1 MHGLHRGRKHADMLF
16 LLTVLHSTLDSPNLI
31 SELFLKNLLL
41 ATGLICSVCLR
52 HNVAAHNLA
61 SRLLLMIIDIIHP
74 LTNLIFS
81 CGSRCAV
88 FKCVSVQ
95 RILAALP
102 ILINDSRII
111 FFVLEYALLAS
122 FWFHVFALGALC
134 VSYVLDILNTGNNP
148 FAFSPS
154 YYLNYDWEWA
164 FETPWYTNIGTSKKP
179 LQISFLKK
187 KANQTITIQAS
198 SQFRGEKVSSGW
210 INPTITSLPKSTHIM
225 IKWVLK

>member
-1 MHGLHRGRKHADMLF
+1 MVYFKVQAHLQRPVHVYTTAPVLLTYACMACSFGRKHTDMLL
-16 LLTVLHSTLDSPNLI
+16 LLTALHSTRDSPNLI

-122 FWFHVFALGALC
+122 F
-134 VSYVLDILNTGNNP
+134 
-148 FAFSPS
+148 
-154 YYLNYDWEWA
+154 
-164 FETPWYTNIGTSKKP
+164 
-179 LQISFLKK
+179 
-187 KANQTITIQAS
+187 
-198 SQFRGEKVSSGW
+198 
-210 INPTITSLPKSTHIM
+210 
-225 IKWVLK
+225 